1 MAISG
6 RRRSIINHDLTNRNH
21 IQLSVLACSPYRH
34 RHIDLSGYASLLAQ
48 SHRDMEIIKIIKHSK
63 LPFIPSSKGCI
74 FHEASDQL
82 IADAFDTDEVTA
94 AENAKFIAL
103 ACNSHYKIPED
114 LLATYREY
122 MEAAV
127 TLGEI
132 DENTAIYVGDIL
144 QNIVRDTTVEAS
156 PRED

>member
-1 MAISG
+1 M
-6 RRRSIINHDLTNRNH
+6 DLG
-21 IQLSVLACSPYRH
+21 IVA
-34 RHIDLSGYASLLAQ
+34 
-48 SHRDMEIIKIIKHSK
+48 
-63 LPFIPSSKGCI
+63 
-74 FHEASDQL
+74 FHLQRCVGN
-82 IADAFDTDEVTA
+82 FW
-94 AENAKFIAL
+94 
-103 ACNSHYKIPED
+103 D